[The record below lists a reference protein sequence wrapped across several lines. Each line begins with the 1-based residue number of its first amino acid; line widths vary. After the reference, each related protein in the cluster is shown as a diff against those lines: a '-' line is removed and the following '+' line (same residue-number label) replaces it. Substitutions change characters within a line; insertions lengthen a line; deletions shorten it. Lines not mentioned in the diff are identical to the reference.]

1 MGLRVITHDH
11 HHRGPTGATSKAVNR
26 PIMERE
32 SRPGGCTD
40 IDWQEY
46 ISVDPNICHGRACI
60 TGTRVMV
67 TVILD
72 SLAEGLGPEEITA
85 HYPSVSREAV
95 QAALLYAAE
104 LARERIVPLGA

>member
-1 MGLRVITHDH
+1 M
-11 HHRGPTGATSKAVNR
+11 
-26 PIMERE
+26 
-32 SRPGGCTD
+32 
-40 IDWQEY
+40 DWQEY

-72 SLAEGLGPEEITA
+72 SLAEGLGTEEIME
-85 HYPSVSREAV
+85 HYPSVSREGV

-104 LARERIVPLGA
+104 LAKERVMPLGA